1 MIQNPW
7 AVCVCANPLIRCD
20 LLTKS
25 SVKILPESEI
35 QAKIST
41 QSPKSGSKKW
51 MNSQSTA
58 VAGSGNPLK
67 CRFESEIQ
75 AKIFSKCADPFA
87 YSPLSMRDHPGLE
100 LVCVCFL
107 LSFPGTKF
115 TITRD
120 PPSTCTSWENNIE
133 VWFPINSSHMCCVEL
148 ALKGVTLALKGLWDT
163 SFPCLLIWR
172 LCHDNEPQ

>member
-1 MIQNPW
+1 MHCFRANMWYRIHEPS
-7 AVCVCANPLIRCD
+7 VCANPLIRCD

-58 VAGSGNPLK
+58 VAGSGNLLK

-75 AKIFSKCADPFA
+75 AKILSKFADPFT
-87 YSPLSMRDHPGLE
+87 YSPLSMRDHPGLG

-107 LSFPGTKF
+107 LSIPGTKF
-115 TITRD
+115 MITRD
-120 PPSTCTSWENNIE
+120 PPSTCTSCENWSA
-133 VWFPINSSHMCCVEL
+133 VPSQQLPHV
-148 ALKGVTLALKGLWDT
+148 
-163 SFPCLLIWR
+163 
-172 LCHDNEPQ
+172 LCGAGA

>member
-1 MIQNPW
+1 M
-7 AVCVCANPLIRCD
+7 CANPLIRCD

-25 SVKILPESEI
+25 SVKILPESE
-35 QAKIST
+35 AKILLLRA
-41 QSPKSGSKKW
+41 KSKIWAQKW

-67 CRFESEIQ
+67 SRFESEIQ
-75 AKIFSKCADPFA
+75 AKRFSKSADPFA
-87 YSPLSMRDHPGLE
+87 YSPLSMRDHPGLG

-120 PPSTCTSWENNIE
+120 PPSTCTSWENWSA
-133 VWFPINSSHMCCVEL
+133 VPSQQLPHVLYGAGAWRSHL
-148 ALKGVTLALKGLWDT
+148 GIKGSLRYKFSLFVDLTVMPW
-163 SFPCLLIWR
+163 
-172 LCHDNEPQ
+172 